1 MERLHLAPLS
11 LLSWWMGVKK
21 IYIHKILLLMAG
33 CGSLDVWS
41 AEPPYPLELI
51 LRGLEPEKTKT
62 NMLNIMR
69 VRTCITVC
77 RSGAWGSSAQGAGEK
92 LTLGT
97 RGEFNLEQCRHG
109 LSPSVFYP
117 SVLSVVRI
125 ILGGLAESQG
135 DRFALV
141 YITPGSPFSCPSLQ
155 TGVRAHLNK
164 PGGP

>member
-97 RGEFNLEQCRHG
+97 RGEFNLE
-109 LSPSVFYP
+109 
-117 SVLSVVRI
+117 
-125 ILGGLAESQG
+125 
-135 DRFALV
+135 
-141 YITPGSPFSCPSLQ
+141 PFHWTSGCVKWRWSSLQ
-155 TGVRAHLNK
+155 TQSYREQYIRSYGAHHEGQRHVLLFIFDFQACTQ
-164 PGGP
+164 